1 MNLSIVN
8 LAVTTALTTAL
19 IANPAF
25 AQSSQQTSQASDK
38 IERIIVTASPFE
50 QRLSDTANSVF
61 IVSEQDLGLQKAV
74 ARNLSEIISNLVP
87 GFSPSTETMS
97 TFGQNFRGGKA
108 IVMIDGVIISTTL
121 RAGGRDLQSISV
133 DAIESIEVIKGASAM
148 YGNGEAGAIINVITK
163 SATAEVEMKTTIGAE
178 AFASEL
184 SDTGYSFSQTIS
196 GTSESDV
203 GFMLNLAGK
212 DRGNL
217 YDADGD
223 RLPGAPNSQ
232 GGMGDADEYD
242 IILKLD
248 KEMADSRVAFLGHHY
263 KIVNNLQFKRNV
275 NEDNGLVEIDET
287 SAYEGANP
295 ETKLTSFQVTYQHDD
310 FYGQQ
315 LSLSAYK
322 SDVDVG
328 YESASEIVSERS
340 GFKAALQW
348 RITDEQRLVYGF
360 EYGRDNTEQG
370 RMRDVIIGQDDTGEN
385 LTESQYICSVCD
397 LTETK
402 LSPFAQYWHQL
413 GDDLTLQVG
422 LRYENFE
429 IEVPNYN
436 RFKRGVITPKQGD
449 TLKYDK
455 PLVNLGAV
463 YSVTGTSEIFASFS
477 QGYSH
482 GDMRMLRDMPVDSVA
497 EFADEIPA
505 TQTNYFETGLR
516 FGDHNLQ
523 ASVAVFYSDISD
535 SYGYDYNVKA
545 ETDKRVAAVI
555 VADEEI
561 WGYEITADYFVTS
574 DFKLGGTLSQSE
586 GKRTNGSTGE
596 EYWLNDTKITPVKA
610 SIYANYQVNDI
621 AALRLQ
627 ANYVGDREKN
637 APEGPEGYS
646 FYESPY
652 DGYTLVDLISTFDA
666 DFGRITL
673 GIDNL
678 LNEDY
683 QPLVSQMNKEV
694 IWETYRNQF
703 SGYGRRIAL
712 EYSVTY

>member
-8 LAVTTALTTAL
+8 LAVTTALTAAL
-19 IANPAF
+19 AATPAF
-25 AQSSQQTSQASDK
+25 AQTSQEHLPESDN
-38 IERIIVTASPFE
+38 IERIVVSASPFE
-50 QRLSDTANSVF
+50 QKLSDTANSVF
-61 IVSEQDLGLQKAV
+61 IVSQEDLALQKTV

-108 IVMIDGVIISTTL
+108 IVMIDGVLISTTL

-133 DAIESIEVIKGASAM
+133 DAIQSIEVIKGASAM

-163 SATAEVEMKTTIGAE
+163 KSTANVEMQTTIGAE

-184 SDTGYSFSQTIS
+184 SDTGYSFSQTVS

-217 YDADGD
+217 YDADGN

-242 IILKLD
+242 ILFKLD
-248 KEMADSRVAFLGHHY
+248 KEMTDSRIAFLAHHY
-263 KIVNNLQFKRNV
+263 KIVNNLQYKRTV
-275 NEDNGLVEIDET
+275 NEDNGMVEIDET
-287 SAYEGANP
+287 SPYEGPNP
-295 ETKLTSFQVTYQHDD
+295 STKLTSFQVTYEHDD
-310 FYGQQ
+310 FFGQQ

-322 SDVDVG
+322 SDVNVG
-328 YESASEIVSERS
+328 YESGSEIVSERA

-360 EYGRDNTEQG
+360 EYGTDNTEQG
-370 RMRDVIIGQDDTGEN
+370 RMRDVIITGSGAGEAVI
-385 LTESQYICSVCD
+385 ESQYICSVCD

-402 LSPFAQYWHQL
+402 LSPFAQYWQQL

-429 IEVPNYN
+429 IEVPDYQ
-436 RFKRGVITPKQGD
+436 RYKKGVITEKQGD
-449 TLKYDK
+449 TLKYHK

-463 YSVTGTSEIFASFS
+463 YSVTDSSDIFASFS

-482 GDMRMLRDMPVDSVA
+482 GDMRMLRDMPVDTVA
-497 EFADEIPA
+497 EFSDEIPA

-516 FGDHNLQ
+516 FSDTNLQ
-523 ASVAVFYSDISD
+523 ASFAIFYSDISD
-535 SYGYDYNVKA
+535 SYGYDYNVAA

-561 WGYEITADYFVTS
+561 WGYEVTADYLITK
-574 DFKLGGTLSQSE
+574 DLKLGGALSQSE

-596 EYWLNDTKITPVKA
+596 EYWLNDTKITPVKV
-610 SIYANYQVNDI
+610 SLYANYQFNEI

-637 APEGPEGYS
+637 GPESEAGYS

-652 DGYTLVDLISTFDA
+652 EGYTLVDLITSFDT

-694 IWETYRNQF
+694 IWESYRNQF
-703 SGYGRRIAL
+703 SGYGRRIAV
-712 EYSVTY
+712 EYSITY

>member
-8 LAVTTALTTAL
+8 LAVTTALSAA
-19 IANPAF
+19 IAVSPVF
-25 AQSSQQTSQASDK
+25 AQSAAASDN
-38 IERIIVTASPFE
+38 IERIVVTASPFE
-50 QRLSDTANSVF
+50 QKLSDTANSVF
-61 IVSEQDLGLQKAV
+61 IVSQEDLALQKTV

-108 IVMIDGVIISTTL
+108 IVMIDGVLISTTL

-133 DAIESIEVIKGASAM
+133 DAIQSIEVIKGASAM
-148 YGNGEAGAIINVITK
+148 YGNGEAGAIINIITK
-163 SATAEVEMKTTIGAE
+163 KSTANVEMQTTIGAE

-184 SDTGYSFSQTIS
+184 SDTGYSFSQTVS
-196 GTSESDV
+196 GTSESDI

-217 YDADGD
+217 YDADGN

-242 IILKLD
+242 ILFKLD
-248 KEMADSRVAFLGHHY
+248 KEMSNSRVAFLAHHY
-263 KIVNNLQFKRNV
+263 KIVNNLQYKRSV
-275 NEDNGLVEIDET
+275 NEDNGMVEIDET
-287 SAYEGANP
+287 SPYQGPNP
-295 ETKLTSFQVTYQHDD
+295 STKLTSFQVTYEHDD
-310 FYGQQ
+310 FFGQQ

-322 SDVDVG
+322 SDVNVG
-328 YESASEIVSERS
+328 YESGSEIVSERA

-348 RITDEQRLVYGF
+348 HITDEQRLVYGF
-360 EYGRDNTEQG
+360 EYGTDNTEQG
-370 RMRDVIIGQDDTGEN
+370 RIREVIVGQRDAGEPI
-385 LTESQYICSVCD
+385 LESQYICSVCD

-402 LSPFAQYWHQL
+402 LSPFAQYWQQL
-413 GDDLTLQVG
+413 GDDLTLQAG

-429 IEVPNYN
+429 IEVPDYQ
-436 RFKRGVITPKQGD
+436 RYKKGVITAKQGD
-449 TLKYDK
+449 TLKYHK

-463 YSVTGTSEIFASFS
+463 YSVTDSSDIFASFS

-482 GDMRMLRDMPVDSVA
+482 GDMRMLRDMPVDTVA
-497 EFADEIPA
+497 EFANEIPA

-523 ASVAVFYSDISD
+523 ASFAIFYSDISD
-535 SYGYDYNVKA
+535 SYGYDYNVAA

-561 WGYEITADYFVTS
+561 WGYEVTADYFVTKG
-574 DFKLGGTLSQSE
+574 FKLGGALSQSE

-596 EYWLNDTKITPVKA
+596 EYWLNDTKITPVKV
-610 SIYANYQVNDI
+610 SLYANYQFNEI

-637 APEGPEGYS
+637 AAEGP
-646 FYESPY
+646 
-652 DGYTLVDLISTFDA
+652 
-666 DFGRITL
+666 
-673 GIDNL
+673 
-678 LNEDY
+678 
-683 QPLVSQMNKEV
+683 
-694 IWETYRNQF
+694 
-703 SGYGRRIAL
+703 
-712 EYSVTY
+712 

>member
-8 LAVTTALTTAL
+8 LAVTTALTAAL
-19 IANPAF
+19 AATPVF
-25 AQSSQQTSQASDK
+25 AQTSQEHSPESDN
-38 IERIIVTASPFE
+38 IERIVVSASPFE
-50 QRLSDTANSVF
+50 QKLSDTANSVF
-61 IVSEQDLGLQKAV
+61 IVSQEDLALQKTV

-108 IVMIDGVIISTTL
+108 IVMIDGVLISTTL

-133 DAIESIEVIKGASAM
+133 DAIQSIEVIKGASAM

-163 SATAEVEMKTTIGAE
+163 KSTANVEMQTTIGAE

-184 SDTGYSFSQTIS
+184 SDTGYSFSQTVS

-217 YDADGD
+217 YDADGN

-242 IILKLD
+242 ILFKLD
-248 KEMADSRVAFLGHHY
+248 KEMTDSRIAFLAHHY
-263 KIVNNLQFKRNV
+263 KIVNNLQYKRTV
-275 NEDNGLVEIDET
+275 NEDNGMVEIDET
-287 SAYEGANP
+287 SPYQGPNP
-295 ETKLTSFQVTYQHDD
+295 LTKLTSFQVTYEHDD
-310 FYGQQ
+310 FFGQQ

-322 SDVDVG
+322 SDVNVG
-328 YESASEIVSERS
+328 YESGSEIVSERA

-360 EYGRDNTEQG
+360 EYGTDNTEQG
-370 RMRDVIIGQDDTGEN
+370 RMRDVMITEAGAGEAVI
-385 LTESQYICSVCD
+385 ESQYICSVCD

-413 GDDLTLQVG
+413 GDDLTLQAG

-429 IEVPNYN
+429 IEVPDYQ
-436 RFKRGVITPKQGD
+436 RYRKGVITEKQGD
-449 TLKYDK
+449 TLKYNK

-463 YSVTGTSEIFASFS
+463 YSVTESSDIFASFS

-482 GDMRMLRDMPVDSVA
+482 GDMRMLRDMPVDTVA

-516 FGDHNLQ
+516 FSDHNLQ
-523 ASVAVFYSDISD
+523 ASFAVFYSDISD

-545 ETDKRVAAVI
+545 ELDKRVASVI

-561 WGYEITADYFVTS
+561 WGYEVTADYFITKG
-574 DFKLGGTLSQSE
+574 FKLGGALSQSE

-610 SIYANYQVNDI
+610 SIYANYQFNEI

-637 APEGPEGYS
+637 AAEGPEGYS
-646 FYESPY
+646 YYESPY
-652 DGYTLVDLISTFDA
+652 DGYTLVDLIATFDT

-673 GIDNL
+673 GVDNL

-694 IWETYRNQF
+694 VWEKYRNQF
-703 SGYGRRIAL
+703 SGYGRRIAV
-712 EYSVTY
+712 EYSISY